1 MNLTACVPIDSYCSG
16 DGPCLGSTDAAC
28 TTFWNVQITWLQLKH
43 LKVHK
48 ALRHGS
54 PVQAPKRTGLAI
66 QSQLG
71 FGCLPPTSD
80 DQSKVGEA

>member
-16 DGPCLGSTDAAC
+16 DKPCLDSIDAAC
-28 TTFWNVQITWLQLKH
+28 ATFWNVQITSLKY